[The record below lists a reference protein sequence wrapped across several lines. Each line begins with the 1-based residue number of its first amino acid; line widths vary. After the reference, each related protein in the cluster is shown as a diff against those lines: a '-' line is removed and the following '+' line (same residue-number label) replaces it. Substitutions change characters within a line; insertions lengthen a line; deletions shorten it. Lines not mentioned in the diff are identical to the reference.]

1 VSGQLPPP
9 TPAPGGPPAGWY
21 PDPLRPAGWRWWN
34 GSVWTTFT
42 EAAYG
47 GAAVVTPG
55 RRRPWWPRWLS
66 VPVAI
71 CAPLTLLGIVVLA
84 ILDPISVL
92 AGLVPLALVLP
103 VVAWFDRVEPEPRAS
118 KVHALLWGAT
128 VAIVG
133 GVIINTVVAI
143 TAGEA
148 AAIVLS
154 APIAEEA
161 LKGLGIVWAVRRRE
175 VDGVSDGIVYAAWV
189 ALGFAVVEDMTYFAQ
204 ASVEGAF
211 LPVFILRALLTPFAH
226 PLFTFWIGLAIGLA
240 VRRGARLWPSA
251 LWGYGLAVAS
261 HMAWNGSLAITEIN
275 SDIDEDVA
283 IGVILVMAAL
293 FVLLFVAVAIAMV
306 VMRRREQRSFIDGVP
321 AVVAR
326 HGITPTEA
334 AVFSSWSSILAAR
347 RQLPR
352 SHRRDFDAVH
362 AALARLVQL
371 QQRPIAA
378 DADSEVVLAEQ
389 LAAARARLHQRR

>member
-1 VSGQLPPP
+1 M
-9 TPAPGGPPAGWY
+9 
-21 PDPLRPAGWRWWN
+21 
-34 GSVWTTFT
+34 WTTFT

-47 GAAVVTPG
+47 GAVAVAPG

-71 CAPLTLLGIVVLA
+71 CAPLTLFGIVVLA

-306 VMRRREQRSFIDGVP
+306 VMRRREQRSFIAGVP

-326 HGITPTEA
+326 HGITPAEA
-334 AVFSSWSSILAAR
+334 AMFSSWGTILAAR

-371 QQRPIAA
+371 EQRPVTA
-378 DADSEVVLAEQ
+378 DPNSEMVLAEQ
-389 LAAARARLHQRR
+389 LATARARLHQRR

>member
-1 VSGQLPPP
+1 M
-9 TPAPGGPPAGWY
+9 
-21 PDPLRPAGWRWWN
+21 
-34 GSVWTTFT
+34 WTTFT

-47 GAAVVTPG
+47 GAAAPNV

-66 VPVAI
+66 VPVAV
-71 CAPLTLLGIVVLA
+71 CAPLVVLGIVVLA
-84 ILDPISVL
+84 VLDPVSVL

-133 GVIINTVVAI
+133 GVIINTLVAV

-211 LPVFILRALLTPFAH
+211 VPVFILRALLTPFAH

-261 HMAWNGSLAITEIN
+261 HMAWNGSLAITEID

-283 IGVILVMAAL
+283 IGVILVMAAV
-293 FVLLFVAVAIAMV
+293 FVLLFAAVAIAMV
-306 VMRRREQRSFIDGVP
+306 VMRRREQRRFIEGVP

-326 HGITPTEA
+326 HGITPVEA
-334 AVFSSWSSILAAR
+334 AMFASWGSVLAAR

-362 AALARLVQL
+362 AAIARLVQL
-371 QQRPIAA
+371 QQRPVAA
-378 DADSEVVLAEQ
+378 DPDSEVVLGEQ

>member
-1 VSGQLPPP
+1 M
-9 TPAPGGPPAGWY
+9 
-21 PDPLRPAGWRWWN
+21 
-34 GSVWTTFT
+34 WTTFT
-42 EAAYG
+42 EAAFGG
-47 GAAVVTPG
+47 GATGAGTTV

-66 VPVAI
+66 VPVAV
-71 CAPLTLLGIVVLA
+71 CAPLAVVGVVILA
-84 ILDPISVL
+84 ILEPIAVL

-118 KVHALLWGAT
+118 KVHAVLWGAS

-133 GVIINTVVAI
+133 AVIINTVVAI

-154 APIAEEA
+154 APIVEEA

-226 PLFTFWIGLAIGLA
+226 PLFTFWIGLAIGIA
-240 VRRGARLWPSA
+240 VRRGVRIWPSA
-251 LWGYGLAVAS
+251 MWGYALAVAS
-261 HMAWNGSLAITEIN
+261 HMAWNGSLALGEID
-275 SDIDEDVA
+275 STIDEDVA
-283 IGVILVMAAL
+283 IGVVLVMAAL
-293 FVLLFVAVAIAMV
+293 FVLLFIAVAVTMV
-306 VMRRREQRSFIDGVP
+306 VMRRREQGRFIAGVP
-321 AVVAR
+321 SVVAR
-326 HGITPTEA
+326 YGISSAEA
-334 AVFSSWSSILAAR
+334 AMFASWRSVLSAR

-362 AALARLVQL
+362 ASIARLVQL
-371 QQRPIAA
+371 DQRPVAA
-378 DADSEVVLAEQ
+378 DPNSEAVLAEQ
-389 LAAARARLHQRR
+389 LAAARARLHRQR